1 MWNTF
6 MQSKNAIAEKTG
18 AGSFSGGLSKAELL
32 KGVKNVADQY
42 GKESISRIKSEMI
55 GFLLTNCGVKIIPE
69 NIFAH
74 TLEHFNIMWDF
85 PLLSYAERKPT
96 ATDKAWAFQND
107 NVFRAN
113 MDFGHVAPDWQY
125 VLDKGISG
133 IIADLKEH
141 SLNFTN
147 SAEKSAYYSERILVF
162 EAIKNCFLRISK
174 IAWQGESEKEKFIS
188 ENYRVLAENPPKTLA
203 QAMQLIL
210 FFYLAQ
216 TDLDKVTIRSL
227 GGLDRLLYPF
237 YKSDLESGK
246 YTEEQLGEI
255 TKYFLW
261 NIFAFKTLANLPFY
275 VCGLD
280 NNGEDATNEFTN
292 VLLEKYDEL
301 GLFDPKI
308 HVLYHKEMNSA
319 VLDKILTMIRDG
331 KNSFVFVNTT
341 VASKSLERIG
351 ISKEDAKRVTVY
363 GCYEAAAEGTE
374 VPCTCGGMVNMAK
387 AVEMAVN
394 TGKDFTTFRE
404 FFCEVMERLE
414 EYTTLCMDT
423 IAGYEPFYSDVNP
436 SLLMSPTYKSS
447 RECGIDLYEGG
458 AKYNNTSVVG
468 AGLATLVDSL
478 IAVKHVVFDEK
489 KITFSDFS
497 KILQNNWQNEEK
509 LRLTIKKKYAK
520 FGNDVA
526 EADALAIEI
535 YNRFTNMINGR
546 KNGRGGV
553 FRCGMFSVDWR
564 FWMGEKTA
572 ATPDGRF
579 KGEPISKNLAAAI
592 GQDKRG
598 VTAYLKSVLK
608 FDSTKTPDGYVADVV
623 LHSSAVKGEEGFAA
637 FKALLITFME
647 KGGFSVHFNVLNP
660 KKLMD
665 AQKEPEKYQNL
676 QIRLCGWNVRFVD
689 LDKAQQDEFIK
700 QSANSL

>member
-6 MQSKNAIAEKTG
+6 LQSKSIILEKMSS
-18 AGSFSGGLSKAELL
+18 ASFLGGLSQEELL
-32 KGVKNVADQY
+32 LGVKSTADQNSEN
-42 GKESISRIKSEMI
+42 GVSKVKSEVLS
-55 GFLLTNCGVKIIPE
+55 FLLSNCGIKIIPE
-69 NIFAH
+69 NIFAQSLGH
-74 TLEHFNIMWDF
+74 YDIMWDF
-85 PLLSYAERKPT
+85 PLSNYAKRQPT
-96 ATDKAWAFQND
+96 ATDKAWALQDD

-113 MDFGHVAPDWQY
+113 TDFGHVAPDWQY
-125 VLDKGISG
+125 VLDRGISG
-133 IIADLKEH
+133 IIDDLKEC
-141 SLNFTN
+141 SRNFVN
-147 SAEKSAYYSERILVF
+147 CAEKSAYYSERILVF
-162 EAIKNCFLRISK
+162 ESIKNCFLRISK

-216 TDLDKVTIRSL
+216 TNLDNVIIRSL
-227 GGLDRLLYPF
+227 GGLDRMLYPF

-246 YTEEQLGEI
+246 FTKEQLGEI

-261 NIFAFKTLANLPFY
+261 NIYSFKTMANLPFY
-275 VCGLD
+275 ICGLD
-280 NNGEDATNEFTN
+280 SKGNDATNEFTS

-301 GLFDPKI
+301 QLFDPKI
-308 HVLYHKEMNSA
+308 HVLYHKNMNGA
-319 VLDKILTMIRDG
+319 VLDKILTMIRAG
-331 KNSFVFVNTT
+331 QNSFVFVNTT
-341 VASKSLERIG
+341 VASKALERIG

-387 AVEMAVN
+387 AVEFAFN
-394 TGKDFTTFRE
+394 SGKNFATFDE
-404 FFCEVMERLE
+404 FFVEVMENLE
-414 EYTTLCMDT
+414 DYTTLCMDT
-423 IAGYEPFYSDVNP
+423 IAGYEPFYGELRP
-436 SLLMSPTYKSS
+436 SMFMSPTYKNS
-447 RECGIDLYEGG
+447 RENVVDLYEGG
-458 AKYNNTSVVG
+458 AKYNNTSIVG

-478 IAVKHVVFDEK
+478 IAVKHVVFKEK
-489 KITFSDFS
+489 KLTFSDFS
-497 KILQNNWQNEEK
+497 KILHNNWQNEEK

-535 YNRFTNMINGR
+535 YNRFANMINGR

-579 KGEPISKNLAAAI
+579 KGEPISKNLAAVI

-608 FDSTKTPDGYVADVV
+608 LDSTKTPDGYVADVV

-647 KGGFSVHFNVLNP
+647 KGGFSVHFNVLSEEILL
-660 KKLMD
+660 K

-676 QIRLCGWNVRFVD
+676 QIRLCGWNVRFID

-700 QSANSL
+700 QSVNNL